1 MCSNVAEQ
9 LTAHFLHVLI
19 LRLAFVCEH
28 PDDLT
33 EISCSAQKLFSE
45 TQHTLAK
52 CIVPHFPLVYNLSPI
67 PEVYKSESEMSQLYS
82 MKEIAKVVTEG
93 KNMQKM
99 QKERVQLAF
108 ATIVVF

>member
-1 MCSNVAEQ
+1 MCSNITEQ

-33 EISCSAQKLFSE
+33 EISCSAQKLFSVSPTECE

-52 CIVPHFPLVYNLSPI
+52 YIVPHFPLVYNLSPI
-67 PEVYKSESEMSQLYS
+67 LEVYKSESEMSQLYS

-93 KNMQKM
+93 KRYRG
-99 QKERVQLAF
+99 KESN
-108 ATIVVF
+108 